1 MIQYGPFRMEDI
13 FARSSWKTGFLLMLW
28 ELLEDMLSAAW
39 LQAGFLQLLGCDDEA
54 GTQRRMYVR

>member
-1 MIQYGPFRMEDI
+1 MEDI